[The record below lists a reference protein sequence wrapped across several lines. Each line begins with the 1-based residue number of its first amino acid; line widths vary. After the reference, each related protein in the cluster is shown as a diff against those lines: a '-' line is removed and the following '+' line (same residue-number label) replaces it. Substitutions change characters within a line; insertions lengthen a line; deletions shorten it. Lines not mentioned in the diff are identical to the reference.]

1 MIEKLNPKTSTQ
13 EVLIIVCISV
23 ILAFIYNLF
32 SPKSIPWIKSKEII
46 TYVSNEELFQKRIS
60 DSLSQKNVT
69 TQQLLGLIET
79 KIGIIIDARNKD
91 AYIRGH
97 IPGAINIPFLDVF
110 NYVEQL
116 DIIPRDTLIVVY
128 CEGVNCEL
136 SHHLSEFMLNM
147 NFSRIYHYIGG
158 YEEWVSK
165 NLPLEKEE

>member
-32 SPKSIPWIKSKEII
+32 SSKSIPWIKSKEII
-46 TYVSNEELFQKRIS
+46 TYVSDEELFQKQIS

-158 YEEWVSK
+158 YEEWVNEK
-165 NLPLEKEE
+165 LPLEKEE